1 MEQAVELT
9 PMMDRF
15 ILHWGEMG
23 ARWGVNRSVAQVH
36 ALLYL
41 SPRPLHAE
49 EITETLQIARSNV
62 STSIKELQAWGLV
75 KLTHVKGDRRDH
87 FEALK
92 DNWTILTT
100 IVEERKKREIDPTLS
115 VLRSTVLDGD
125 DDDKTDPEVKEQVAE
140 LLRFLETLSGWYDQI
155 KDVPKPTLVTLMKMG
170 SKVARF
176 VRR

>member
-1 MEQAVELT
+1 MELT
-9 PMMDRF
+9 PMMERF

-23 ARWGVNRSVAQVH
+23 TRWGVNRSVAQVH

-41 SPRPLHAE
+41 SPDPLHAE
-49 EITETLQIARSNV
+49 EITETLDIARSNV

-75 KLTHVKGDRRDH
+75 KLVHVKGDRRDH

-92 DNWTILTT
+92 DNWSILTT

-115 VLRSTVLDGD
+115 VLRGTVLDGEEA
-125 DDDKTDPEVKEQVAE
+125 DDKTDPKVKEQIAE
-140 LLRFLETLSGWYDQI
+140 LLTFLETLSGWYDQI
-155 KDVPKPTLVTLMKMG
+155 KGVPKPTLVTLMKMG

-176 VRR
+176 VGRS